1 MFNYTLEPG
10 RFAQL
15 VESEEHLSD
24 KRTLVH
30 AVHTLFSLGN
40 YLKLAEISDELT
52 RKYLINDAADTIVAR
67 CDKAA
72 VGRRKI
78 TDDKTGALNNIG
90 FPLSPLGQRWSPL
103 S

>member
-1 MFNYTLEPG
+1 MFNYTLELG

-15 VESEEHLSD
+15 VESEEHLPD
-24 KRTLVH
+24 KHTLVD

-67 CDKAA
+67 FDKAA

-78 TDDKTGALNNIG
+78 TADETGALNNMS
-90 FPLSPLGQRWSPL
+90 FPLCPLGQRWSPF

>member
-1 MFNYTLEPG
+1 MFNYTLELG

-15 VESEEHLSD
+15 VESEEHLPD
-24 KRTLVH
+24 KHTQAH
-30 AVHTLFSLGN
+30 ALHTLFSLGN

-78 TDDKTGALNNIG
+78 TADETGALNNIR
-90 FPLSPLGQRWSPL
+90 FPLCPLGQRWSPF